1 MTDMLSQLAA
11 LAGIDELM
19 PASFRGVG
27 FECLST
33 SDALARD
40 TVSYAYPWQD
50 GATLEDH
57 GLRPVSFKLTAF
69 LFGHDWKQQLKA
81 LLTTFKSAETG
92 ELVHPVYGSIP
103 RARFISAGVE
113 KQVEP
118 LNAVTVELVF
128 TEAGTEQALF
138 ATASANQAPESVFAT
153 GHQLLDSAAAA
164 FSAAMKD
171 IRMLENGVE
180 RINTLIAQGEYLLNG
195 VREEIQGAVSGIS
208 NLLDT
213 PSALI
218 SDLKGMLGTF
228 SDTLNLTGDS
238 VRSDWQQAT
247 HLGNKVVSLP
257 QGWVSARSVT
267 TITKPF
273 ALPLSQVMA
282 VRASDTQ
289 LLTRTTRLVTVTELA
304 DVATTILRNEVA
316 APSLTST
323 WIEAIVNDVR
333 RSVVSAL
340 SEARAAMQQDI
351 TTAALAGVTADTRT
365 HYAIICDLQRIAL
378 TLQTQA
384 MGLIQQRPP
393 LVTRTVTRRSN
404 LHLVAF
410 DWYGDPNR
418 AQELLRLNPSLDNP
432 GDLQPGMTLYAWAR

>member
-11 LAGIDELM
+11 LAGIDELL
-19 PASFRGVG
+19 PASFRGVP

-40 TVSYAYPWQD
+40 TVSYAYPYQD
-50 GATLEDH
+50 GATIEDH

-81 LLTTFKSAETG
+81 LLTTFKSADTG

-103 RARFISAGVE
+103 HARFMSAGVE

-138 ATASANQAPESVFAT
+138 ATASANQAPESIFST
-153 GHQLLDSAAAA
+153 GNHLLDSAASA
-164 FSAAMKD
+164 FSTAMKD
-171 IRMLENGVE
+171 IRKLENGVE
-180 RINTLIAQGEYLLNG
+180 RINTIIAQGEYLLG
-195 VREEIQGAVSGIS
+195 EVRGEIQGAVASVS

-228 SDTLNLTGDS
+228 SDTLNLTGES
-238 VRSDWQQAT
+238 VKSDWQQAT
-247 HLGNKVVSLP
+247 HLAGKVLSLP
-257 QGWVSARSVT
+257 TAWINARSVT
-267 TITKPF
+267 TITRPF
-273 ALPLSQVMA
+273 ALPLSQVTA

-289 LLTRTTRLVTVTELA
+289 LLTRTARLVTVSELA
-304 DVATTILRNEVA
+304 AVATTIMQNEVA
-316 APSLTST
+316 APALTST

-333 RSVVSAL
+333 RPVMTAL
-340 SEARAAMQQDI
+340 RETRAAMQQDI
-351 TTAALAGVTADTRT
+351 TTAALAGFTADTRT
-365 HYAIICDLQRIAL
+365 HSAIISDLQRTAW
-378 TLQTQA
+378 TLQAQA

-393 LVTRTVTRRSN
+393 LITRPVTRRAN
-404 LHLVAF
+404 LHLLAF
-410 DWYGDPNR
+410 DWYGDPER
-418 AQELLRLNPSLDNP
+418 AQELLRLNPSLGNP